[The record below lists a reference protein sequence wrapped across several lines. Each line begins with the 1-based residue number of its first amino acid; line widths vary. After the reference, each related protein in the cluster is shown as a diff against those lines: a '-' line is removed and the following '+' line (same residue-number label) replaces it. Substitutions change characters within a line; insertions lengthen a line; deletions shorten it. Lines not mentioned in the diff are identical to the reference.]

1 MDSSMDWLKENTII
15 HCVNNQKLVCHPL
28 SSKWWGIHV
37 VGLDSPGQTVGQ
49 RCPGTVNRQ
58 KGHMVPFLSCSRIS
72 QQVEKSYFKSNY
84 AYFLD
89 CKTDQSSSYYG
100 LQWSV
105 IFVETIFEL
114 FQNDI
119 PGKTN
124 ADSLVSETYST
135 FTTHLLFSEVFSSLF
150 SVSGTSSLL
159 YAFLLLLPSPQQVLM
174 YPKQSLPVGQYMSTL
189 QLLWGPAVHL

>member
-1 MDSSMDWLKENTII
+1 MRD
-15 HCVNNQKLVCHPL
+15 HC
-28 SSKWWGIHV
+28 GR
-37 VGLDSPGQTVGQ
+37 VGQ
-49 RCPGTVNRQ
+49 SWSDCRSE
-58 KGHMVPFLSCSRIS
+58 MSRDCKQTERSYGAIS
-72 QQVEKSYFKSNY
+72 VMFQEKSAGGKILFQIE
-84 AYFLD
+84 L
-89 CKTDQSSSYYG
+89 SYYG
-100 LQWSV
+100 LQWSM

-135 FTTHLLFSEVFSSLF
+135 FTTHLLFSDVFSSLF

-189 QLLWGPAVHL
+189 QLL